1 MNGQILLAKRHL
13 PLPQLM
19 EKLGHGSS
27 ARKSALSPFRPES
40 RASFSMF
47 SRRGLWF
54 WKDHGTGESGDEITY
69 LEKYFS
75 LTRSE
80 AIRLFLRL
88 ANTRKI

>member
-1 MNGQILLAKRHL
+1 
-13 PLPQLM
+13 
-19 EKLGHGSS
+19 
-27 ARKSALSPFRPES
+27 
-40 RASFSMF
+40 MF

-88 ANTRKI
+88 ANTRKT